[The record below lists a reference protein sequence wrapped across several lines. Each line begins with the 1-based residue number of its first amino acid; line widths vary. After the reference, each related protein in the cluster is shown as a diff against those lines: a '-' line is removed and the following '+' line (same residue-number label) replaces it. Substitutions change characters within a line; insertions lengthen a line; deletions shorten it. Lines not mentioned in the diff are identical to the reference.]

1 MQICYIGERNL
12 KLKERIAK
20 RQQDLEDA
28 FKTYGDTVFRI
39 ALSKTKNRTYADDVL
54 GEVFLKL
61 TENIGK
67 IKSEEHIK
75 AWLIRVTINISNNYM
90 KKLRFENVTIE
101 EEIPALENYDL
112 KEIYSA
118 VMALPEGYRTA
129 IHLFYYED
137 ISIKDISDVLEQ
149 SESATKMQLKRGREK
164 LKEFLGD
171 DYNVC

>member
-20 RQQDLEDA
+20 RQQELEDA
-28 FKTYGDTVFRI
+28 FKTYGNTVFRI
-39 ALSKTKNRTYADDVL
+39 ALSKTKNRTYADDIL

-67 IKSEEHIK
+67 IKSEEHMK

-90 KKLRFENVTIE
+90 KKLRFENITTD
-101 EEIPALENYDL
+101 EEIPNLED
-112 KEIYSA
+112 YSSKD
-118 VMALPEGYRTA
+118 VYSVVLSLPEGYRTA

-137 ISIKDISDVLEQ
+137 LSIKDISDILEQ

-164 LKEFLGD
+164 LKEILGD